1 MQNEAGLNDSA
12 KSKIPPGRRPL
23 RPLQAGGQNPKSQF
37 DHITLEILWRRLI
50 SIVDEADASVA
61 RTAFSSLLRDA
72 HDYTCMFTDSRGQ
85 ELVQGTFCTPGQAG
99 AMALGVKT
107 LINSIAPDAYQ
118 PGDVFIVNDPWL
130 LAGHLNDVCVMSPIF
145 YKERPV
151 AFTACVFHHSDIG
164 GRVASDNRQV
174 YEEGIFIPP
183 LKLYEAG
190 VLNESVL
197 EMIRWNVR
205 TPEEVTGDIRSQVAA
220 NHVCAQK
227 VIEMLEDEGLD
238 TLDELADEII
248 DRTEKSMRAA
258 ILKIPNGAYP
268 YEGIIE
274 GAGQREDITIKVT
287 VEVKDS
293 DIYID
298 FDGTSSQVDW
308 GGNVV
313 YNFTYAYVF
322 MAVKSAF
329 DPDIPINEGA
339 IRPVKMTA
347 PEGTVVNCKFPA
359 AVAARMQIGHFMTE
373 MVYKALA
380 AATPDNIIAE
390 SGGTPAQTNIF
401 YGKRYNE
408 APWLTMIIRGGGLG
422 AGSRMDGHHC
432 AIFPANGANT
442 PVEIFESD
450 TPLIVEERS
459 LVCDSGGPGKMRGGL
474 GRKMTIRVPDDDYA
488 PQGPTSIAVQ
498 AGRYKYPPRGLF
510 GAGPGSGARFMVN
523 GQTGDPSGLTLCLPG
538 DAIQFDSAGGG
549 GYGDPLQRDP
559 QAVEADVVNGYVS
572 LEKARDDYGVVIDP
586 VTLKVDPLET
596 EKVRAERYSKI
607 EDCRLK
613 I

>member
-1 MQNEAGLNDSA
+1 MPDDSE
-12 KSKIPPGRRPL
+12 S
-23 RPLQAGGQNPKSQF
+23 NNFPKSAIRNPQSGKF
-37 DHITLEILWRRLI
+37 DPITLEILWRRLV

-99 AMALGVKT
+99 AMALGVKK
-107 LINSIAPDAYQ
+107 LINSKPLEAYRD
-118 PGDVFIVNDPWL
+118 GDVFIVNDPWL

-183 LKLYEAG
+183 LKLYDAG

-197 EMIRWNVR
+197 ELIRWNVR
-205 TPEEVTGDIRSQVAA
+205 TPEEVTGDLRSQVAA
-220 NHVCAQK
+220 NHVCARK
-227 VIEMLEDEGLD
+227 VVEMLEDEGLD
-238 TLDELADEII
+238 NLDDLADEII
-248 DRTEKSMRAA
+248 DRTEKSMRRA
-258 ILKIPNGAYP
+258 IARIPDGVYP
-268 YEGIIE
+268 YEGLIE
-274 GAGQREDITIKVT
+274 GAGQREDINIKLT

-293 DIYID
+293 DIYVD
-298 FDGTSSQVDW
+298 FDGTSTQVDW

-347 PEGTVVNCKFPA
+347 PAGTVVNCKFPA

-373 MVYKALA
+373 MIFKALA
-380 AATPDNIIAE
+380 EATPDNIIAE

-401 YGKRYNE
+401 YGRRHNGDS
-408 APWLTMIIRGGGLG
+408 WLTMIIRGGGLG

-450 TPLIVEERS
+450 TPLIVAERS
-459 LVCDSGGPGKMRGGL
+459 LVCDSGGPGKKRGGL
-474 GRKMTIRVPDDDYA
+474 GRKMVIHVPDDEYA
-488 PQGPTSIAVQ
+488 PEGPTSIAVQ
-498 AGRYKYPPRGLF
+498 AGRYKYAPRGLF
-510 GAGPGSGARFMVN
+510 DAEPGAIAQFLINDRA
-523 GQTGDPSGLTLCLPG
+523 GDPSGLTLCRSG
-538 DAIQFDSAGGG
+538 DVIQFHSAGGG
-549 GYGDPLQRDP
+549 GYGDPKQRD
-559 QAVEADVVNGYVS
+559 VESVEIDVHNGYVS
-572 LEKARDDYGVVIDP
+572 IEQAKEGYGVVIDP
-586 VTLKVDPLET
+586 VTFAVDRAAT
-596 EKVRAERYSKI
+596 EKLRSGIK
-607 EDCRLK
+607 
-613 I
+613 

>member
-1 MQNEAGLNDSA
+1 MPNNFGTKNNPN
-12 KSKIPPGRRPL
+12 SK
-23 RPLQAGGQNPKSQF
+23 KF
-37 DHITLEILWRRLI
+37 DPIRLEILWRRLV

-107 LINSIAPDAYQ
+107 LINSIAQDAYR

-183 LKLYEAG
+183 LKLYDAG

-197 EMIRWNVR
+197 KLIRWNVR

-227 VIEMLEDEGLD
+227 VVEMLADEGLD
-238 TLDELADEII
+238 TLDDLADEII
-248 DRTEKSMRAA
+248 DRTEKSMRTA
-258 ILKIPNGAYP
+258 ISKIPNGVYP

-274 GAGQREDITIKVT
+274 GAGKRQDITVKLT

-293 DIYID
+293 DIHID
-298 FDGTSSQVDW
+298 FDGTSPQVDW

-313 YNFTYAYVF
+313 YNFTFAYVF

-347 PEGTVVNCKFPA
+347 PEGSVVNCRFPA

-373 MVYKALA
+373 MVFKALA

-401 YGKRYNE
+401 YGKRSN
-408 APWLTMIIRGGGLG
+408 ANPWLTMIIRGGGLG
-422 AGSRMDGHHC
+422 ASSRMDGHHC

-459 LVCDSGGPGKMRGGL
+459 LICDSGGPGKLRGGL
-474 GRKMTIRVPDDDYA
+474 GRKMIIRIPDDESA
-488 PQGPTSIAVQ
+488 PLGPTSIAVQ
-498 AGRYKYPPRGLF
+498 AGRFKYPPRGLF
-510 GAGPGSGARFMVN
+510 GAGPGAGARFLVN
-523 GQTGDPSGLTLCLPG
+523 GQAGDPSGLTLCRTG
-538 DAIQFDSAGGG
+538 DVIEFDSAGGG

-559 QAVEADVVNGYVS
+559 QIVAADVVDGYVS
-572 LEKARDDYGVVIDP
+572 IEKAREDYGVAIDP
-586 VTLKVDPLET
+586 ATLTVDMAET
-596 EKVRAERYSKI
+596 EELRAGLHR
-607 EDCRLK
+607 
-613 I
+613 

>member
-1 MQNEAGLNDSA
+1 MSEDLKSINPQSA
-12 KSKIPPGRRPL
+12 TP
-23 RPLQAGGQNPKSQF
+23 NPKSHF
-37 DHITLEILWRRLI
+37 DPITLEILWRRLI

-99 AMALGVKT
+99 AMALGVKK
-107 LINSIAPDAYQ
+107 LINSIAVDQYR

-190 VLNESVL
+190 VLNQSVL
-197 EMIRWNVR
+197 NLIRWNVR

-238 TLDELADEII
+238 TLDDLADEII
-248 DRTEKSMRAA
+248 DRTEKSMREA
-258 ILKIPNGAYP
+258 IARIPNGVYP

-274 GAGQREDITIKVT
+274 GAGKRDDIRIKLK

-293 DIYID
+293 DIHID

-373 MVYKALA
+373 MVFKALA
-380 AATPDNIIAE
+380 EATPDNIIAE

-401 YGKRYNE
+401 YGKRSNGK
-408 APWLTMIIRGGGLG
+408 PWLTMIIRGGGLG
-422 AGSRMDGHHC
+422 ASSRMDGHHC

-474 GRKMTIRVPDDDYA
+474 GRKMIIRVPDDDTA
-488 PQGPTSIAVQ
+488 PQGPTSIALQ
-498 AGRYKYPPRGLF
+498 AGRFKYAPQGLF
-510 GAGPGSGARFMVN
+510 GAGPGVMAKFLVN
-523 GQTGDPSGLTLCLPG
+523 EKDGDPSGLTLCKNG
-538 DAIQFDSAGGG
+538 DLIQFLSAGGG
-549 GYGDPLQRDP
+549 GYGDAFERDP
-559 QAVEADVVNGYVS
+559 EAVQQDVINEYIS
-572 LEKARDDYGVVIDP
+572 IEKAREDYGVVVDP
-586 VTLKVDPLET
+586 VTLKVDLEKT
-596 EKVRAERYSKI
+596 RQARAAKNR
-607 EDCRLK
+607 
-613 I
+613 

>member
-1 MQNEAGLNDSA
+1 
-12 KSKIPPGRRPL
+12 
-23 RPLQAGGQNPKSQF
+23 
-37 DHITLEILWRRLI
+37 
-50 SIVDEADASVA
+50 
-61 RTAFSSLLRDA
+61 
-72 HDYTCMFTDSRGQ
+72 MFTDSRGQ

-99 AMALGVKT
+99 AMALGVKKM
-107 LINSIAPDAYQ
+107 INDIPLGEYR

-164 GRVASDNRQV
+164 GRVASDNREV

-183 LKLYEAG
+183 LKLYDAG
-190 VLNESVL
+190 VLNEDIL
-197 EMIRWNVR
+197 DLIRWNVR

-238 TLDELADEII
+238 TLDDLADEII
-248 DRTEKSMRAA
+248 DRTEKSMREA
-258 ILKIPNGAYP
+258 IARIPNGVYP
-268 YEGIIE
+268 YEGVIE
-274 GAGQREDITIKVT
+274 GAGKRDDVSIKLK

-293 DIYID
+293 DICID

-373 MVYKALA
+373 MVFKALA
-380 AATPDNIIAE
+380 EATPDNIIAE

-401 YGKRYNE
+401 YGKRSNGK
-408 APWLTMIIRGGGLG
+408 PWLTMIIRGGGLG

-459 LVCDSGGPGKMRGGL
+459 LMCDSGGAGKLRGGL
-474 GRKMTIRVPDDDYA
+474 GRKMIIRVPEENTMTL
-488 PQGPTSIAVQ
+488 GPTSIALQ
-498 AGRYKYPPRGLF
+498 AGRFKYAPRGLF
-510 GAGPGSGARFMVN
+510 GAGPGIMAKFLVN
-523 GQTGDPSGLTLCLPG
+523 EKDGDPSGLTLCDSG
-538 DAIQFDSAGGG
+538 DVIQFISAGGG
-549 GYGDPLQRDP
+549 GYGYAWERNPE
-559 QAVEADVVNGYVS
+559 AVQQDVINGYVS
-572 LEKARDDYGVVIDP
+572 PEKAREDYGVAVDPTTFKIDP
-586 VTLKVDPLET
+586 AET
-596 EKVRAERYSKI
+596 ESLRASMKKAKR
-607 EDCRLK
+607 
-613 I
+613 